1 MHFTVSCDSVGEEEA
16 KKLTERERER
26 ERREDRIDECDYVLC
41 KSLQSGI
48 NHAHRLEEEKSS
60 VRKKEM
66 QCTNS
71 STQVNL

>member
-1 MHFTVSCDSVGEEEA
+1 MKKKKKKKKQKSSQREGER
-16 KKLTERERER
+16 K
-26 ERREDRIDECDYVLC
+26 RREDRIDECDYVLC